1 MLGCG
6 GSSGSNPPPN
16 PATLVSIQLS
26 AINTNLIVSQTE
38 QLTATGTYSDRTTKD
53 VTGSVTWS
61 TSPAGLATVSTGGML
76 TAQLYGDLNQ
86 LGIGS
91 PRLMATAVVVAWGD
105 PLGTA
110 GAKAIH

>member
-1 MLGCG
+1 MFSGVDLPDLVGLIGPTVRGCTAATSRSRVQVG
-6 GSSGSNPPPN
+6 ADKGTLQRAFTRENPVGVPVAHDDPDQSGPP
-16 PATLVSIQLS
+16 
-26 AINTNLIVSQTE
+26 
-38 QLTATGTYSDRTTKD
+38 
-53 VTGSVTWS
+53 
-61 TSPAGLATVSTGGML
+61 GGML